1 MSSEINRILWKCR
14 RGMREIDL
22 LLREFS
28 KSKLTKLK
36 KDELLTFEEVLSY
49 DDQKLYD
56 FIFKNNTLNNDIH
69 ENFINKFLKTFTK
82 QGNF

>member
-1 MSSEINRILWKCR
+1 MNKEINRLHWKCR

-28 KSKLTKLK
+28 METLVNLEDDQIKLF
-36 KDELLTFEEVLSY
+36 DAVLDY
-49 DDQKLYD
+49 DDQKLFDY
-56 FIFKNNTLNNDIH
+56 IFKNISLNNKVH
-69 ENFINKFLKTFTK
+69 EVFIDKYLKNFSK

>member
-1 MSSEINRILWKCR
+1 MNNKINRINWKCR

-28 KSKLTKLK
+28 KTSLNNLSKSDLSI
-36 KDELLTFEEVLSY
+36 FEEILNY

-56 FIFKNNTLNNDIH
+56 FIFKNTPIGNEEH
-69 ENFINKFLKTFTK
+69 EKFIAKNLKTFSK
-82 QGNF
+82 LGNF

>member
-1 MSSEINRILWKCR
+1 MNKEINRITWKCR

-28 KSKLTKLK
+28 SSSLNKLDKEHINLF
-36 KDELLTFEEVLSY
+36 DEILNY
-49 DDQKLYD
+49 DDQKLFDY
-56 FIFKNNTLNNDIH
+56 IFKNEALGNKDH
-69 ENFINKFLKTFTK
+69 ENFIDKYLKNFTK

>member
-1 MSSEINRILWKCR
+1 
-14 RGMREIDL
+14 MREIDL

-28 KSKLTKLK
+28 QTKLNQLNQN
-36 KDELLTFEEVLSY
+36 ELAMFKEILNY

-56 FIFKNNTLNNDIH
+56 FIFKKTSLDNNLH

>member
-1 MSSEINRILWKCR
+1 MSREINRIHWKCR

-28 KSKLTKLK
+28 NTSM
-36 KDELLTFEEVLSY
+36 KDLNSHDISIFDEVLDY

-56 FIFKNNTLNNDIH
+56 YIFKNESLGNKDH
-69 ENFINKFLKTFTK
+69 ESFINKYLKTFSK
-82 QGNF
+82 QGHF

>member
-1 MSSEINRILWKCR
+1 MNKEINRISWKCR

-28 KSKLTKLK
+28 SSSLNKLDKEHINLF
-36 KDELLTFEEVLSY
+36 DQILNY
-49 DDQKLYD
+49 DDQKLFDY
-56 FIFKNNTLNNDIH
+56 IFKNEALGNKDH
-69 ENFINKFLKTFTK
+69 ENFIDKYLKNFTK

>member
-1 MSSEINRILWKCR
+1 MNIEINRIQWKCR

-28 KSKLTKLK
+28 NSKLQTLD
-36 KDELLTFEEVLSY
+36 KDNLFIFNQILDY
-49 DDQKLYD
+49 DDQTLFDY
-56 FIFKNNTLNNDIH
+56 IFKQESLNNKKH
-69 ENFINKFLKTFTK
+69 EDFINKYLKKFTK